1 VLKYRVGLV
10 AGGALLLA
18 FGAFRLLTHLDP
30 SELFALA
37 VWMVVAVALH
47 DFVIAPATVG
57 TGVLLTRVPPRG
69 RRYVQGAFIVG
80 ALITVVAIPLI
91 RRRNTLPAAKAILL
105 RDYAGNLAL
114 LLGLTVGIA
123 LLLYGARV
131 LRDRREV
138 AEVETEGDA
147 DDEREGGS

>member
-18 FGAFRLLTHLDP
+18 FGAFRLLTHLDH
-30 SELFALA
+30 SQLFALA

-57 TGVLLTRVPPRG
+57 TGALLTRVPPRG
-69 RRYVQGAFIVG
+69 RRYVQGALIVG
-80 ALITVVAIPLI
+80 ALITVIAIPLI
-91 RRRNTLPAAKAILL
+91 GRRDTLPTVKAILL

-123 LLLYGARV
+123 LVLYGARV
-131 LRDRREV
+131 IRDRRP
-138 AEVETEGDA
+138 ADGVETEVVHEPPV
-147 DDEREGGS
+147 DED